1 MIDTIALKQLAI
13 NKFKLDIKS
22 VISGEED
29 VAISELISAGDIN
42 NYIESIGLE
51 WMLKNR
57 KIDYMRKYKS
67 KLEAAEEIANDNGH
81 AN

>member
-1 MIDTIALKQLAI
+1 MIDTVALKQLAI
-13 NKFKLDIKS
+13 NKFKLDINS
-22 VISGEED
+22 VIAGEED

-57 KIDYMRKYKS
+57 TK
-67 KLEAAEEIANDNGH
+67 
-81 AN
+81 